1 MDLNFTN
8 LASVKTDDKKKIEK
22 VLILGAGPAGMSAA
36 LYAARAEL
44 EPLVLIG
51 TDLGGQA
58 SLTYTIENYPGFPEG
73 VGGAELG
80 ELFKKQA
87 EHFGAR
93 FEYDLATEVDFS
105 SRPFK
110 VKTYNGEI
118 LAETVILTTGASP
131 NHLNIP
137 GEKELTGR
145 GVSYCATCDGWF
157 FKGKKVVVVGGGDSA
172 LEEAI
177 FLTRFASSV
186 TIIHRRDELRAGAIL
201 QRRAMENEKINF
213 IWNSIPLE
221 ILGKDSVQGL
231 RLQNVNTGEE
241 STFEADG
248 VFIFIGHTPNT
259 QLYQGQIDMDG
270 KGYIKTDLTMNT
282 NIPGVFAA
290 GEVMDSHYRQVV
302 TSAGMGAA
310 AAIQAGRFLE
320 EHSLEKIESKQA

>member
-282 NIPGVFAA
+282 NIPGVYAA